1 MSAATTVRNFDDG
14 TLTFSDDGANSAALQ
29 KFTGSMSVSN
39 IQPGGRESV
48 ITQAQGA
55 VIGARKGERALVTIS
70 ISGHVARF
78 DEDAYQIIM
87 GTIAGYVSTAL
98 DIGDDPHCDLQC
110 DESYSTDSRVWTFDD
125 VRGSM
130 EYTQSAGQSAEV
142 SIELTCIA
150 KVVADGVIL
159 VAGR

>member
-14 TLTFSDDGANSAALQ
+14 TLTFSDDGANSAVLQ
-29 KFTGSMSVSN
+29 KFTGTMSVSN

-55 VIGARKGERALVTIS
+55 VIGARKGARALVTIS

-78 DEDAYQIIM
+78 DESAYQILM
-87 GTIAGYVSTAL
+87 GTIGGYVSTAA

-110 DESYSTDSRVWTFDD
+110 DESYSADSRIWTFDD
-125 VRGSM
+125 VRGVL
-130 EYTQSAGQSAEV
+130 EYSQSAGGSAEI
-142 SIELTCIA
+142 SIELTCIGP
-150 KVVADGVIL
+150 VVVDGVTLISS
-159 VAGR
+159 R